1 MVILDSFRSQSR
13 GRSSYPAIRSQRR
26 FNVDIVQSEPE
37 LMPVRFSARMGIV
50 HKIVVVA
57 AFVLFLLICQA
68 VPQSDDLTQTMRP
81 VLRGRH
87 AAVASMK
94 AEATEAA
101 RRILDGG
108 GNAFDA
114 AVAGQAALAVS
125 DFSLNGVGSDAVLLI
140 YNAQEKKVYSVNA
153 EPRAPKLATIE
164 WYEKNNGGKIP
175 ESDGLL
181 SGGIPGVVDAW
192 YTLLDRWG
200 TMNFEQVLQPA
211 IDLAEN
217 GFPLSEMGASYI
229 ASSRKILKHPTT
241 VKVYLPGGRPPKAGE
256 ILKNPDL
263 ARTLRKLVAA
273 EKESRAKGRHEA
285 LKAARDRFYKGDIAR
300 DLSAFSEAN
309 GGLFRYED
317 FAEYTAKVETPISTN
332 YRGYQIY
339 KNPSAS
345 QGPTELIALNL
356 LEGYDLKALG
366 HNSTDFLHTSVEA
379 VKLAMADREKYL
391 GDMDFIKIPYDGL
404 LSKDYARERRKLI
417 DPAKASLDLR
427 PGTPEKFVSGSDT
440 LGRPVHE
447 VLDGEAS
454 HLGDTSYISI
464 VDKDHNMVS
473 FEPSLHSSFG
483 TGVVMGDT
491 GIIFNCRG
499 DYYSLVRGEAN
510 ALEPGKRPRSTL
522 QSTLIMKDG
531 QPYGILGSP
540 GGDDQVMRTMQT
552 LINMIDF
559 GMNIQEAIEA
569 PRWSSRSFPASPF
582 PHTMY
587 PGDMSVESR
596 IPEATR
602 QALIARGHKL
612 HIDPPWSI
620 GSNAGIIVDAATG
633 VLSAGADP
641 RVDAYAWAW

>member
-1 MVILDSFRSQSR
+1 MSN
-13 GRSSYPAIRSQRR
+13 RSQRL
-26 FNVDIVQSEPE
+26 IS
-37 LMPVRFSARMGIV
+37 
-50 HKIVVVA
+50 VA
-57 AFVLFLLICQA
+57 ASVLLLFL
-68 VPQSDDLTQTMRP
+68 VPLQSQTDESEGQTMRP
-81 VLRGRH
+81 VIRGRQ
-87 AAVASMK
+87 AAVATMK

-101 RRILDGG
+101 RRILGAG

-114 AVAGQAALAVS
+114 AVGGQAALGVT
-125 DFSLNGVGSDAVLLI
+125 DFALNGVGSDAVVLV
-140 YNAQEKKVYSVNA
+140 YNARDKKVYSVNA
-153 EPRAPKLATIE
+153 EPRAPKLATIA

-181 SGGIPGVVDAW
+181 SGGLPGVVDAW

-200 TMNFEQVLQPA
+200 TMSFEQVLQPA
-211 IDLAEN
+211 IDLAEK
-217 GFPLSEMGASYI
+217 GFPLSEYGASYI
-229 ASSRKILKHPTT
+229 AGSKKILKYPTT
-241 VKVYLPGGRPPKAGE
+241 VKIYLANGRPPRAGE

-263 ARTLRKLVAA
+263 ARTLKKLVEA
-273 EKESRAKGRHEA
+273 EKANRAKGRHEA

-300 DLSAFSEAN
+300 DLAAFSEAN

-317 FAEYTAKVETPISTN
+317 FAEYSAEVETPVSIS
-332 YRGYQIY
+332 YRGYDVY

-345 QGPTELIALNL
+345 QGPAELIALNL

-366 HNSTDFLHTSVEA
+366 HNTPDFLHTSVEA

-417 DPAKASLDLR
+417 DPAKASLELR
-427 PGTPEKFVSGSDT
+427 PGTPEKFSANAALLDHPN
-440 LGRPVHE
+440 LDRPVHE
-447 VLDGEAS
+447 VLDGDAS
-454 HLGDTSYISI
+454 HDGDTSYIAV

-473 FEPSLHSSFG
+473 FEPSLHSLFG

-531 QPYGILGSP
+531 QPYAILGSP

-552 LINMIDF
+552 LINMVDF
-559 GMNIQEAIEA
+559 GMNIQQAIEA
-569 PRWSSRSFPASPF
+569 ARWSSRSFPASPF
-582 PHTMY
+582 PHTMH

-596 IPEATR
+596 IPEETR
-602 QALIARGHKL
+602 QALMARGHKVRVA
-612 HIDPPWSI
+612 PAWSL
-620 GSNAGIIVDAATG
+620 GSNAGIVLDANTG

>member
-1 MVILDSFRSQSR
+1 VLLLFQNLQS
-13 GRSSYPAIRSQRR
+13 PAQ
-26 FNVDIVQSEPE
+26 DED
-37 LMPVRFSARMGIV
+37 AG
-50 HKIVVVA
+50 
-57 AFVLFLLICQA
+57 
-68 VPQSDDLTQTMRP
+68 QTMRP
-81 VLRGRH
+81 VIRGRH
-87 AAVASMK
+87 AAVSSMK
-94 AEATEAA
+94 AEATEVT
-101 RRILDGG
+101 RRILDAG

-114 AVAGQAALAVS
+114 VVAGQAALAVT
-125 DFSLNGVGSDAVLLI
+125 DFSLNGVGSDAVILI
-140 YNAQEKKVYSVNA
+140 YTAREHKVYSINA
-153 EPRAPKLATIE
+153 EPKAPKLATIE

-181 SGGIPGVVDAW
+181 SGGLPGVVDAW
-192 YTLLDRWG
+192 YTMLDRWG
-200 TMNFEQVLQPA
+200 TMSFEQVLQPA

-217 GFPLSEMGASYI
+217 GFPLSEYGASYI
-229 ASSRKILKHPTT
+229 AESKKILKYPTT
-241 VKVYLPGGRPPKAGE
+241 VKIYLPNGQPPNAGD

-263 ARTLRKLVAA
+263 ARTLKKLVET
-273 EKESRAKGRHEA
+273 EKANHSKGRHEA
-285 LKAARDRFYKGDIAR
+285 LKAARDRFYKGDIAK
-300 DLSAFSEAN
+300 DLATFSEAN
-309 GGLFRYED
+309 EGLFRFDD
-317 FAEYTAKVETPISTN
+317 FAGYTVEVETPVSTS

-345 QGPTELIALNL
+345 QGPTELIALNI
-356 LEGYDLKALG
+356 LEGYDLKAMG
-366 HNSTDFLHTSVEA
+366 HNSPEFLHTSVEA

-404 LSKDYARERRKLI
+404 LSKGYARERRKLI
-417 DPAKASLDLR
+417 DPEHASLELR
-427 PGTPEKFVSGSDT
+427 PGTPAGASA
-440 LGRPVHE
+440 LGRPTHE
-447 VLDGEAS
+447 VLDGNAD
-454 HLGDTSYISI
+454 HAGDTSYIAV

-499 DYYSLVRGEAN
+499 DYYSLKRGEAN

-522 QSTLIMKDG
+522 QSTLVMKDG
-531 QPYGILGSP
+531 EPYAILGSP

-559 GMNIQEAIEA
+559 GMNIQQAIEA

-596 IPEATR
+596 IPESTR

-612 HIDPPWSI
+612 RVAPPWVL
-620 GSNAGIIVDAATG
+620 GSNGGIVLDVKTG

>member
-1 MVILDSFRSQSR
+1 
-13 GRSSYPAIRSQRR
+13 
-26 FNVDIVQSEPE
+26 
-37 LMPVRFSARMGIV
+37 MPRKYLFTLV
-50 HKIVVVA
+50 
-57 AFVLFLLICQA
+57 FVLLLF
-68 VPQSDDLTQTMRP
+68 PHLQSPAQDENAGQTMRP
-81 VLRGRH
+81 VIRGRH
-87 AAVASMK
+87 SAVSSMK
-94 AEATEAA
+94 AEATEVT
-101 RRILDGG
+101 RRILDAG

-114 AVAGQAALAVS
+114 AVGGQAALAVT
-125 DFSLNGVGSDAVLLI
+125 DFSLNGVGSDAEILI
-140 YNAQEKKVYSVNA
+140 YNASDHKVYSINA
-153 EPRAPKLATIE
+153 EPKAPKLATIE

-181 SGGIPGVVDAW
+181 SGGLPCVVDAW
-192 YTLLDRWG
+192 YTMLDRWG
-200 TMNFEQVLQPA
+200 TMSFEQVLQPA

-217 GFPLSEMGASYI
+217 GFPLSEDGASYI
-229 ASSRKILKHPTT
+229 AESKKIRKYPTT
-241 VKVYLPGGRPPKAGE
+241 VKIYLPNGQTPKAGE

-263 ARTLRKLVAA
+263 ARTLRKLVEA
-273 EKESRAKGRHEA
+273 EKTNQSKGRHGA
-285 LKAARDRFYKGDIAR
+285 LKAARDRFYKGDIAK
-300 DLSAFSEAN
+300 DLAAFSEAN
-309 GGLFRYED
+309 GGLFRYDD
-317 FAEYTAKVETPISTN
+317 FAGYTVEVETPVSTN

-345 QGPTELIALNL
+345 QGPTELIALNI
-356 LEGYDLKALG
+356 LEGYDLKAMG
-366 HNSTDFLHTSVEA
+366 HNSPEFLHTSVEA

-417 DPAKASLDLR
+417 DPEHASLELR
-427 PGTPEKFVSGSDT
+427 PGTPGGASALD
-440 LGRPVHE
+440 RPVHE
-447 VLDGEAS
+447 VLDGNAD
-454 HLGDTSYISI
+454 HAGDTSYIAV

-483 TGVVMGDT
+483 TGVVMGDS

-499 DYYSLVRGEAN
+499 DYYSLKRGEAN

-522 QSTLIMKDG
+522 QSTLVMKDG
-531 QPYGILGSP
+531 EPYAILGSP

-559 GMNIQEAIEA
+559 GMNIQQAIEA

-587 PGDMSVESR
+587 PGDISVESR
-596 IPEATR
+596 IPESTR
-602 QALIARGHKL
+602 QALIARGHRL
-612 HIDPPWSI
+612 RVAPPWI
-620 GSNAGIIVDAATG
+620 LGSNGGIVLDVKTG

>member
-1 MVILDSFRSQSR
+1 MRKNRSLWSWPVAASMAC
-13 GRSSYPAIRSQRR
+13 RSSRPRLSRRVSAALASILLPAS
-26 FNVDIVQSEPE
+26 
-37 LMPVRFSARMGIV
+37 
-50 HKIVVVA
+50 
-57 AFVLFLLICQA
+57 LLLAQT
-68 VPQSDDLTQTMRP
+68 DTDQTMRP
-81 VLRGRH
+81 VIRGRH
-87 AAVASMK
+87 AAIASMK

-101 RRILDGG
+101 RRILDAG

-114 AVAGQAALAVS
+114 AVAGQAALAVT
-125 DFSLNGVGSDAVLLI
+125 DFSLNGIGSDAVLLV
-140 YNAQEKKVYSVNA
+140 YDSHEKKVYSINA

-164 WYEKNNGGKIP
+164 WYNKNNAGKIP
-175 ESDGLL
+175 ASDGLL

-192 YTLLDRWG
+192 YILLDRWG
-200 TMNFEQVLQPA
+200 TMSFEQVLAPA

-217 GFPLSEMGASYI
+217 GFPLSERGASYI
-229 ASSRKILKHPTT
+229 GESKKILKYPTT
-241 VKVYLPGGRPPKAGE
+241 VKIYLPDGRPPKAGE
-256 ILKNPDL
+256 ILRNPDL
-263 ARTLRKLVAA
+263 ARTLKELVEA
-273 EKESRAKGRHEA
+273 EKSSQSKGRHEA
-285 LKAARDRFYKGDIAR
+285 LKAARDRFYKGDIAH
-300 DLSAFSEAN
+300 DLATFSEAN

-317 FAEYTAKVETPISTN
+317 FAQYTAKVEVPVSIN
-332 YRGYQIY
+332 YRGYQVY

-356 LEGYDLKALG
+356 LEGFDLRAMG
-366 HNSTDFLHTSVEA
+366 HNSPEFLHTSVEA

-404 LSKDYARERRKLI
+404 LSKEYAAERRKLI
-417 DPAKASLDLR
+417 DPAKASLELR
-427 PGTPEKFVSGSDT
+427 PGTPAASAADLSG
-440 LGRPVHE
+440 PVHE
-447 VLDGEAS
+447 VLLGNAS
-454 HLGDTSYISI
+454 HDGDTSYLAII
-464 VDKDHNMVS
+464 DQDRNLVS
-473 FEPSLHSSFG
+473 FEPSLHELFG

-491 GIIFNCRG
+491 GILFNCRG

-522 QSTLIMKDG
+522 QSTLVMKDG
-531 QPYGILGSP
+531 QPYAILGSP

-552 LINMIDF
+552 LINMVDF
-559 GMNIQEAIEA
+559 DMNIQQAIES

-612 HIDPPWSI
+612 RVTPAWSL
-620 GSNAGIIVDAATG
+620 GSNAGIVIDASTG

>member
-1 MVILDSFRSQSR
+1 MSPFSRLGIAAVTFFAIAPALRPQTDS
-13 GRSSYPAIRSQRR
+13 
-26 FNVDIVQSEPE
+26 
-37 LMPVRFSARMGIV
+37 SA
-50 HKIVVVA
+50 
-57 AFVLFLLICQA
+57 
-68 VPQSDDLTQTMRP
+68 QTMRP
-81 VLRGRH
+81 VIRGRH
-87 AAVASMK
+87 AAVTSMK

-101 RRILDGG
+101 RRILDAG

-114 AVAGQAALAVS
+114 AVAGQAALAVT
-125 DFSLNGVGSDAVLLI
+125 DFSLNGVGSDAVLLVSDSR
-140 YNAQEKKVYSVNA
+140 ERKVYSINA
-153 EPRAPKLATIE
+153 EPRAPKLATID

-192 YTLLDRWG
+192 YILLDRWG

-217 GFPLSEMGASYI
+217 GFPLSERGASRI
-229 ASSRKILKHPTT
+229 AESEKILKYPTT
-241 VKVYLPGGRPPKAGE
+241 VRVYLPNGRAPKAGE

-263 ARTLRKLVAA
+263 ARTLKKLVEA
-273 EKESRAKGRHEA
+273 EKGNASKGRHDA
-285 LKAARDRFYKGDIAR
+285 LKAARDRFYKGDIAH
-300 DLSAFSEAN
+300 DLATFSQKN

-317 FAEYTAKVETPISTN
+317 FAEYTAKIETPVSTN
-332 YRGYQIY
+332 YRGYQVY

-356 LEGYDLKALG
+356 LEGYDLKSMG
-366 HNSTDFLHTSVEA
+366 HNSPEFLHTSIEA
-379 VKLAMADREKYL
+379 VKLAMGDREKYL

-417 DPAKASLDLR
+417 DPAKASLELR
-427 PGTPEKFVSGSDT
+427 PGTPAASTAD
-440 LGRPVHE
+440 LNRPLHE
-447 VLDGEAS
+447 VLEGNAS
-454 HLGDTSYISI
+454 HNGDTSYIAVI
-464 VDKDHNMVS
+464 DKDHNMVS
-473 FEPSLHSSFG
+473 FEPSLHELFG

-491 GIIFNCRG
+491 GILFNCRG

-522 QSTLIMKDG
+522 QSTLVMKDG
-531 QPYGILGSP
+531 QPYAILGSP

-559 GMNIQEAIEA
+559 GMNIQQAIEA

-587 PGDMSVESR
+587 PGDISVESR
-596 IPEATR
+596 ISEATR
-602 QALIARGHKL
+602 QALIDKGHKL
-612 HIDPPWSI
+612 RVAAPWSL
-620 GSNAGIIVDAATG
+620 GSNGGIVIDSSTG